1 MSHDQPDSLESVPPT
16 TETHELSAMIRMID
30 YLLPQCRSVS
40 PVTTVLLALAR
51 RELVTVQMS
60 HQEVVRNIAARL

>member
-1 MSHDQPDSLESVPPT
+1 MLSDHAASPEAATADTDNN
-16 TETHELSAMIRMID
+16 ELSAMIMMID
-30 YLLPQCRSVS
+30 YLLPQCRIVS

-60 HQEVVRNIAARL
+60 NQEVVRNIASRI